1 MHRQFGFEMGAWEPV
16 GEGIPVRLRR
26 PFSTFHAL
34 RMMLCLV
41 ALGCLVGCGGG
52 GYSNQAP
59 PPANPN
65 PTTLMGSLTPSS
77 AVAGGAAFT
86 LTITGTN
93 FISSSTLQWN
103 GSPRPTT
110 FVSSTE
116 LQAAITAA
124 DISTPGTAQV
134 SVSTPGPG
142 GGMTGALTFTIVPK
156 ALVSLQVT
164 PGNPSITT
172 GTTQQFTA
180 TGTFNDGSKQD
191 LTASAAWSS
200 SNTTVATIN
209 SSGLATAVAI
219 GRPKVTA
226 TSGSLSASTTL
237 ISVAGPAAAAPRFA
251 YVTNLNDDT
260 LSIYAVN
267 AATGQLR
274 ANGYIQTG
282 SSPNSVCFDPS
293 GKFVYVTNANSNNVS
308 AFVVDSANE
317 SLTPVAGSP
326 FAAGSSPFAGTV
338 DPSGTFVYVTNFQSA
353 NIPRTSST
361 ALPVR

>member
-1 MHRQFGFEMGAWEPV
+1 
-16 GEGIPVRLRR
+16 
-26 PFSTFHAL
+26 
-34 RMMLCLV
+34 
-41 ALGCLVGCGGG
+41 
-52 GYSNQAP
+52 
-59 PPANPN
+59 
-65 PTTLMGSLTPSS
+65 
-77 AVAGGAAFT
+77 
-86 LTITGTN
+86 
-93 FISSSTLQWN
+93 
-103 GSPRPTT
+103 
-110 FVSSTE
+110 

-142 GGMTGALTFTIVPK
+142 GGMTGALTFTIVQK
-156 ALVSLQVT
+156 ALVSVQVA
-164 PGNPSITT
+164 PGNPSITS
-172 GTTQQFTA
+172 GTKQQFTA

-237 ISVAGPAAAAPRFA
+237 ISVAGPGAAAPRFA

-274 ANGYIQTG
+274 ANGYVQTG
-282 SSPNSVCFDPS
+282 NHPNSVCLDPS
-293 GKFVYVTNANSNNVS
+293 GKFAYTANDQANDVS
-308 AFVVDSANE
+308 AFNVDSATG
-317 SLTPVAGSP
+317 SLTPVPGSP
-326 FAAGSSPFAGTV
+326 FAAGSTPFAVTV

-353 NIPRTSST
+353 NISAYAIDRSTGALTPVPGSPFAAGAGGPTSVAIDPAGRFAFVANSSVNVPVFSIDVNT
-361 ALPVR
+361 GALQPIAGSPFPTGTSGGSATIHPTSLPVYHQSEYQHR